1 MTDHLL
7 FRAGLTVPQMIS
19 FIEKCP
25 EGFTPVVWQAAD
37 KVVAYFVAEHAM
49 GPETLS
55 KVTVV
60 ERGLLDEL
68 HRMAEVA
75 A

>member
-1 MTDHLL
+1 MTDHPL
-7 FRAGLTVPQMIS
+7 FKAGLTIPQMIA
-19 FIEKCP
+19 FIENCP
-25 EGFTPVVWQAAD
+25 EGFTPVVWQTAD
-37 KVVAYFVAEHAM
+37 KAVAYFLADHAM